1 MKAMRPLPTSYF
13 SEYADEEIGVRDRSY
28 ATNWKDYGFTRFLDY
43 LRVLEKTY
51 TSKPNSVFECGSA
64 DGSVI
69 RELKSRGLEARGCE
83 FNKEI
88 LKGCD
93 PDTRKRIA
101 RTNVYEALNV
111 IPDNSYDCVYETAA
125 QYIPETYLLEYFQRI
140 RRIVKRDLVIVLHTR
155 EEDSVPHTGQ
165 LNHWPAKQ
173 WEALIASAGFEN
185 AFIAK
190 NTAPFYFRKI

>member
-1 MKAMRPLPTSYF
+1 M
-13 SEYADEEIGVRDRSY
+13 
-28 ATNWKDYGFTRFLDY
+28 
-43 LRVLEKTY
+43 
-51 TSKPNSVFECGSA
+51 FECGSA

-190 NTAPFYFRKI
+190 NTAPFTFERSNMSIDPSLYARLHPDLLIHAIEKALAEQRKTRSYLKIQCIQLYFN